1 MALNKQIFCY
11 SVDTSAFYEP
21 EEQFYHERMLKLY
34 RLRKKYKDKTN
45 WGDKDLSWKKSA
57 VNRIL
62 AKEKESLSA
71 ILDKRADNREMRHLN
86 QDVLNTKN
94 TISLFTSSLTRAFKL
109 SPNELTKDIIIVN
122 VFFFQVFKNLVL
134 DGFLIG
140 DEKYIFL
147 TASAGQIRQKKAVF
161 VKKSIYDEVKG
172 RLTCGLDIEDINYHG
187 GVNPNKYCS
196 YLALNNSA
204 TDVWEDF
211 DIDKS
216 IVVDDFETLVPG
228 LVDYISDI
236 TYQIERKEMGV
247 SIPHTDGCGM
257 VLGEKTRMVRLPWV
271 KGLLVTFPF
280 DKFIQEKCG
289 GEATVCDIYG
299 NEHNIIA
306 EGIKY
311 IFTKSQFKMAKYY
324 NSWECY
330 KEKFKHFGCEACY
343 CNIEED
349 YIPKA
354 RINYQMLQTLTDMTD
369 DEIAK
374 LTKQTVDEIEMI
386 GSDYQTTMRLL
397 GATDYNTDKSC
408 FQEALTIYPEL
419 FRDQYSRDVLKQTK
433 KSLVKQAKA
442 GRLRINGHYTFLSPD
457 LYAFCEWLFL
467 GEQNPK
473 GLLEDGQVYCRDYRD
488 GDELA
493 CLRSPHLYR
502 EWPIRNNVQ
511 NEELDKWFGM
521 TKCVYTSCHD
531 TISRIL
537 QFDVD
542 GDKTLVIKD
551 RALTKIAKRNMQ
563 NIVPLYYE
571 MKKAKGGELSNQALY
586 DGMTKAYTTGNIGP
600 ISNNITKIWNNG
612 HVGQQE
618 VDVVR
623 WLCMENN
630 FVIDAAKTLYIPTRP
645 KEIDKIIKSYTK
657 ANVPYFFQFAKDK
670 LPSQVEQANESAMNR
685 LSLSISDRNIRYC
698 KTIGRFDYRMLMKQ
712 DVGFD
717 IQESSKIVERYK
729 YYNTHQNYLF
739 KAEDENHSN
748 QEDLFMYQYI
758 RDKIL
763 EETGAELDYVVNT
776 LVAYL
781 YTVQKTGTKKMLWA
795 CFGDVIVANLK
806 DNVSGKVCPICGRRF
821 EPKRGNQDVY
831 CSDECYVE
839 GNRQKTRERKSLA
852 VATSETVGAQGFGDF
867 GGL

>member
-57 VNRIL
+57 INRIL

-271 KGLLVTFPF
+271 KGLLVNFPF

-374 LTKQTVDEIEMI
+374 LTKQTVDEIETI
-386 GSDYQTTMRLL
+386 GADYQTTMRLL
-397 GATDYNTDKSC
+397 GATDYNTGKSC

-442 GRLRINGHYTFLSPD
+442 GRLRVNGHYTFLSPD

-502 EWPIRNNVQ
+502 EWPIRNNVR

-685 LSLSISDRNIRYC
+685 LSLSIPDKNIRYC

>member
-1 MALNKQIFCY
+1 MALNKQIFCF

-21 EEQFYHERMLKLY
+21 DEQFYHERMLKLY

-57 VNRIL
+57 VNRVL
-62 AKEKESLSA
+62 AKEKETLST

-161 VKKSIYDEVKG
+161 VKKSIYDKVKG

-247 SIPHTDGCGM
+247 LIPHTDGCGM

-271 KGLLVTFPF
+271 KGLLVNFPF

-299 NEHNIIA
+299 NEHNIVA

-374 LTKQTVDEIEMI
+374 LTKQTVDEIETI

-442 GRLRINGHYTFLSPD
+442 GRLRVNGHYTFLSPD

-502 EWPIRNNVQ
+502 EWPIRNNAR

-618 VDVVR
+618 VNVVR

-670 LPSQVEQANESAMNR
+670 LPSQVEQVNESAMNR
-685 LSLSISDRNIRYC
+685 LSLSIPDRNIRYC

-717 IQESSKIVERYK
+717 IHENSKIVERYK

-758 RDKIL
+758 RDKIV
-763 EETGAELDYVVNT
+763 EETGVELDYVVNT

-806 DNVSGKVCPICGRRF
+806 NNVSGKVCPICGRRF

-831 CSDECYVE
+831 CSDECYAE

-867 GGL
+867 GVV

>member
-57 VNRIL
+57 VNRAL
-62 AKEKESLSA
+62 AKEKETLSA
-71 ILDKRADNREMRHLN
+71 ILDKRANNREMRHLN
-86 QDVLNTKN
+86 PDVLNTKN

-161 VKKSIYDEVKG
+161 VKKSIYDKVKG
-172 RLTCGLDIEDINYHG
+172 RLTCGLDMEDINYHG
-187 GVNPNKYCS
+187 GINPNKFLA

-271 KGLLVTFPF
+271 KGLLVNFPF

-299 NEHNIIA
+299 NEHKIIA
-306 EGIKY
+306 EGVKY

-369 DEIAK
+369 DEIVK
-374 LTKQTVDEIEMI
+374 LTKQTVDEIEKI

-397 GATDYNTDKSC
+397 GATDYNTDKSY

-442 GRLRINGHYTFLSPD
+442 GRLRVNGHYTFLSPD

-502 EWPIRNNVQ
+502 EWPIRNNVR

-551 RALTKIAKRNMQ
+551 RVLTKIAKRNMQ

-571 MKKAKGGELSNQALY
+571 MKKAKGGELSNQAIY
-586 DGMTKAYTTGNIGP
+586 DGMVKAFTCGNVGP
-600 ISNNITKIWNNG
+600 VSNNVTKIWNHNEITP
-612 HVGQQE
+612 QE
-618 VDVVR
+618 IKAIK
-623 WLCMENN
+623 WLCMESN
-630 FVIDAAKTLYIPTRP
+630 FTIDSAKTLYMPTRP
-645 KEIDKIIKSYTK
+645 AEIDKIIKSYTK

-670 LPSQVEQANESAMNR
+670 LETQCEKINNSAMNR
-685 LSLSISDRNIRYC
+685 LCNSIPSSRIKYC
-698 KTIGRFDYRMLMKQ
+698 KTIGKFDWRMLLNQ
-712 DVGFD
+712 DCDYTVR
-717 IQESSKIVERYK
+717 ENSKVIELYNQWLKNQYRFGYGDDEHVNENELYK
-729 YYNTHQNYLF
+729 YQTIRNDIIN
-739 KAEDENHSN
+739 KINEDI
-748 QEDLFMYQYI
+748 DYI
-758 RDKIL
+758 
-763 EETGAELDYVVNT
+763 VNSF
-776 LVAYL
+776 VAYT
-781 YTVQKTGTKKMLWA
+781 YTVKKGSNKKMLWA
-795 CFGDVIVANLK
+795 CFGEEIVQNLK
-806 DNVSGKVCPICGRRF
+806 RNVTGNICPICGRRF
-821 EPKRGNQDVY
+821 EPNVHNQVCCSEECKRKLDYQ
-831 CSDECYVE
+831 
-839 GNRQKTRERKSLA
+839 RKREN
-852 VATSETVGAQGFGDF
+852 
-867 GGL
+867 

>member
-1 MALNKQIFCY
+1 MSLSRQVFAF
-11 SVDTSAFYEP
+11 SVGTDAFYEP
-21 EEQFYHERMLKLY
+21 QEQYYHKRLLKLY
-34 RLRKKYKDKTN
+34 KARSEYKKDLRKQPQDEWWQESKD
-45 WGDKDLSWKKSA
+45 WRKSTI
-57 VNRIL
+57 NRVL
-62 AKEKESLSA
+62 TKEKNKLSE
-71 ILDKRADNREMRHLN
+71 ILDKRAEDRVPRQLN
-86 QDVLNTKN
+86 PESLNTKN
-94 TISLFTSSLTRAFKL
+94 VISLFESSLTRALKL
-109 SPNELTKDIIIVN
+109 KTNELTDLIMIVN
-122 VFFFQVFKNLVL
+122 VYFFQVFKNIVL
-134 DGFLIG
+134 DGFLYNG
-140 DEKYIFL
+140 EKYIFL
-147 TASAGQIRQKKAVF
+147 TASAGQIRTKRAVF
-161 VKKSIYDEVKG
+161 IKESAYAEVKD
-172 RLTCGLDIEDINYHG
+172 RLTCGLDFDEINYAG
-187 GVNPNKYCS
+187 GVNPNKYLA

-211 DIDKS
+211 DIDKA
-216 IVVDDFETLVPG
+216 IVVDDFETDVLG

-236 TYQIERKEMGV
+236 TYEIERKEMGV
-247 SIPHTDGCGM
+247 AIPHMDGCGIM
-257 VLGEKTRMVRLPWV
+257 LGEKTRMVRGPWF

-280 DKFIQEKCG
+280 DDFIREKCG
-289 GEATVCDIYG
+289 GEAVVYDIYG
-299 NEHNIIA
+299 NKHQIIA

-324 NSWECY
+324 DSWECY
-330 KEKFKHFGCEACY
+330 KAKFKNFGCEFCY
-343 CNIEED
+343 CNLEED

-354 RINYQMLQTLTDMTD
+354 RINYQMLQTLSDMTD
-369 DEIAK
+369 EEIGQI
-374 LTKQTVDEIEMI
+374 TKQTVDEIETI

-397 GATDYNTDKSC
+397 GATDYNKDKSY

-419 FRDQYSRDVLKQTK
+419 FKDQYSREVLKQTK

-442 GRLRINGHYTFLSPD
+442 GRLRVNGHYTFLSPD

-467 GEQNPK
+467 GEENPK

-502 EWPIRNNVQ
+502 EWPIRQNVR
-511 NEELDKWFGM
+511 NEELDRWFGM

-531 TISRIL
+531 TISKIL

-551 RALTKIAKRNMQ
+551 RVLTKIAKRNMQ
-563 NIVPLYYE
+563 DIVPLYYE
-571 MKKAKGGELSNQALY
+571 MKKAKGGLLSNKALY

-630 FVIDAAKTLYIPTRP
+630 FVIDAAKTLYTPTRP

-670 LPSQVEQANESAMNR
+670 LSHQTEKPNQSAMNR
-685 LSLSISDRNIRYC
+685 LSLSIPDKKIKYC
-698 KTIGRFDYRMLMKQ
+698 KTIGKFDYRMLMNQ
-712 DVGFD
+712 DVEFD
-717 IQESSKIVERYK
+717 IRENSKIIECYK

-739 KAEDENHSN
+739 KAEDEKHSN

-763 EETGAELDYVVNT
+763 EETGAELSYVVNT

-781 YTVQKTGTKKMLWA
+781 YTVQKIGTKKMLWA

-806 DNVSGKVCPICGRRF
+806 ANVSGKVCPICGKRF
-821 EPKRGNQDVY
+821 EPNVHNQACCSVDCAHTMDIQKKR
-831 CSDECYVE
+831 E
-839 GNRQKTRERKSLA
+839 NRQQVKPKTPGTL
-852 VATSETVGAQGFGDF
+852 DI
-867 GGL
+867 

>member
-1 MALNKQIFCY
+1 MSLSRQVFAY
-11 SVDTSAFYEP
+11 SICTDAFYEP
-21 EEQFYHERMLKLY
+21 IEQSYHKQMLGLY
-34 RLRKKYKDKTN
+34 QLRKKYKDKDK
-45 WGDKDLSWKKSA
+45 WGSKDLAWKKSA
-57 VNRIL
+57 INRV
-62 AKEKESLSA
+62 LSKKKSELSK
-71 ILDKRADNREMRHLN
+71 ILDDRAEDRTPRKLN
-86 QDVLNTKN
+86 PDVLNTKN
-94 TISLFTSSLTRAFKL
+94 VISLFESSLTRALKL
-109 SPNELTKDIIIVN
+109 KQNELTDAIMVVN
-122 VFFFQVFKNLVL
+122 VYFFQVFKNLVL
-134 DGFLIG
+134 DGFEYNG
-140 DEKYIFL
+140 DRYIFL
-147 TASAGQIRQKKAVF
+147 TASAGQIRTKRAVF
-161 VKKSIYDEVKG
+161 VKESAYDEVAG
-172 RLTCGLDIEDINYHG
+172 RLTCGLTTDQINYCG
-187 GVNPNKYCS
+187 GINPNKFLA

-271 KGLLVTFPF
+271 KGLLVNFPF

-289 GEATVCDIYG
+289 GEVTVCDIYG

-374 LTKQTVDEIEMI
+374 LIKQTVDEIETI

-442 GRLRINGHYTFLSPD
+442 GRLRVNGHYTFLSPD

-467 GEQNPK
+467 GEQDPK

-502 EWPIRNNVQ
+502 EWPIRNNVR

-670 LPSQVEQANESAMNR
+670 LPSQVEQVNESAMNR
-685 LSLSISDRNIRYC
+685 LSLSIPDRNIRYC

-712 DVGFD
+712 NVGFD
-717 IQESSKIVERYK
+717 IRENSKIIERYK

-758 RDKIL
+758 RDKII

-806 DNVSGKVCPICGRRF
+806 GNVSGKVCPICGRRF

-831 CSDECYVE
+831 CSDECYAE

-852 VATSETVGAQGFGDF
+852 VAISETVGVQGFGDF
-867 GGL
+867 SVV

>member
-1 MALNKQIFCY
+1 MSLSRQVFAFSIGT
-11 SVDTSAFYEP
+11 DAFYEP
-21 EEQFYHERMLKLY
+21 IEQSYHKQMLGLY
-34 RLRKKYKDKTN
+34 QLRKKYKDKDK
-45 WGDKDLSWKKSA
+45 WGGKDLAWKKSA
-57 VNRIL
+57 INRV
-62 AKEKESLSA
+62 LSKKKSELSK
-71 ILDKRADNREMRHLN
+71 ILDDRAEDRTPRKLN
-86 QDVLNTKN
+86 PDVLNTKN
-94 TISLFTSSLTRAFKL
+94 VISLFESSLTRAL
-109 SPNELTKDIIIVN
+109 QLRQNELTDAIMVIN
-122 VFFFQVFKNLVL
+122 VYFFQVFKNLVL
-134 DGFLIG
+134 DGFEYNG
-140 DEKYIFL
+140 ERYIFL
-147 TASAGQIRQKKAVF
+147 TASAGQIRTKRAVF
-161 VKKSIYDEVKG
+161 VKESAYDEVAG
-172 RLTCGLDIEDINYHG
+172 RLTCGLTTDQINYCG
-187 GVNPNKYCS
+187 GINPNKFLA

-236 TYQIERKEMGV
+236 TYRIERKEMGV

-271 KGLLVTFPF
+271 KGLLVNFPF

-374 LTKQTVDEIEMI
+374 LTKQTVNEIEKI
-386 GSDYQTTMRLL
+386 GADYQTTMRLL
-397 GATDYNTDKSC
+397 GATDYNTDKSY

-442 GRLRINGHYTFLSPD
+442 GRLRVNGHYTFLSPD

-467 GEQNPK
+467 GEQSPK

-502 EWPIRNNVQ
+502 EWPIRDNVR

-551 RALTKIAKRNMQ
+551 RTLTKIAKRNMQ

-571 MKKAKGGELSNQALY
+571 MKKAKGGELSNRALY

-657 ANVPYFFQFAKDK
+657 ANVPHFFQFAKDK
-670 LPSQVEQANESAMNR
+670 LPHQVEQANESAMNR
-685 LSLSISDRNIRYC
+685 LSLSIPDRNIRYC

-712 DVGFD
+712 DIGFD
-717 IQESSKIVERYK
+717 IRENSKIVERYK

-781 YTVQKTGTKKMLWA
+781 YTIQKTSTKKMLWA

-806 DNVSGKVCPICGRRF
+806 SNVSGKVCPICGRRF

-852 VATSETVGAQGFGDF
+852 VATSETLGAQGSDDF
-867 GGL
+867 SGL

>member
-1 MALNKQIFCY
+1 MSLSRQIFAW
-11 SVDTSAFYEP
+11 SVGTDAFYEP
-21 EEQFYHERMLKLY
+21 QEQYYHKRLLKLY
-34 RLRKKYKDKTN
+34 KARNEYK
-45 WGDKDLSWKKSA
+45 KDLKKQPQDEWWQESKNWRKSA
-57 VNRIL
+57 INRVL
-62 AKEKESLSA
+62 AKEKDKLSQ
-71 ILDKRADNREMRHLN
+71 ILDERTQDRTPRQLN
-86 QDVLNTKN
+86 SEALNTKN
-94 TISLFTSSLTRAFKL
+94 VISLFESSLTRALKL
-109 SPNELTKDIIIVN
+109 KTNELTDLIMIVN
-122 VFFFQVFKNLVL
+122 VYFFQVFKNIVL
-134 DGFLIG
+134 DGFMYNG
-140 DEKYIFL
+140 ERYIFL
-147 TASAGQIRQKKAVF
+147 TASAGQIRTKRAVF
-161 VKKSIYDEVKG
+161 IKESAYAEVKD
-172 RLTCGLDIEDINYHG
+172 RLTCGLDFDEINYAG
-187 GVNPNKYCS
+187 GVNPNKYLA

-211 DIDKS
+211 DIDKT
-216 IVVDDFETLVPG
+216 IVVDDFETDVPG

-236 TYQIERKEMGV
+236 TYEIERKEMGAT
-247 SIPHTDGCGM
+247 IPHMDGCGIM
-257 VLGEKTRMVRLPWV
+257 LGDKTRMVRGPWF

-280 DKFIQEKCG
+280 DEFIREKCG

-299 NEHNIIA
+299 VEHKIIA

-330 KEKFKHFGCEACY
+330 KAKFKNYGCEFCY
-343 CNIEED
+343 CNLEED

-369 DEIAK
+369 DEIGRVI
-374 LTKQTVDEIEMI
+374 KQTVDEIETI

-397 GATDYNTDKSC
+397 GATDYNTDKSY

-419 FRDQYSRDVLKQTK
+419 FKDQYSRDVLKQTK

-442 GRLRINGHYTFLSPD
+442 GRLRVNGHYTFLSPD

-467 GEQNPK
+467 GDQNPK
-473 GLLEDGQVYCRDYRD
+473 GLLENGEVYCRDYRD

-502 EWPIRNNVQ
+502 EWPIRNNVR
-511 NEELDKWFGM
+511 NDELDRWFGM

-551 RALTKIAKRNMQ
+551 RILAKIAKRNMQ
-563 NIVPLYYE
+563 DIVPLYYE
-571 MKKAKGGELSNQALY
+571 MKKAKGGLLSNEALY
-586 DGMTKAYTTGNIGP
+586 DGMTKAFTFGNIGP

-612 HVGQQE
+612 HVSQQE
-618 VDVVR
+618 VNVIR

-630 FVIDAAKTLYIPTRP
+630 FVIDAAKTLYMPIRP

-657 ANVPYFFQFAKDK
+657 ARVPYFFQFAKDK
-670 LPSQVEQANESAMNR
+670 LPSQVEQPNQSAMNR
-685 LSLSISDRNIRYC
+685 LSLAIPDKKIRYC
-698 KTIGRFDYRMLMKQ
+698 KTIGKFDYRMLMNQ
-712 DVGFD
+712 AVGFD
-717 IQESSKIVERYK
+717 IREDSKIIERYR

-739 KAEDENHSN
+739 KSEDENHAN
-748 QEDLFMYQYI
+748 QEDLFMYRCI
-758 RDKIL
+758 KNKIF
-763 EETGAELDYVVNT
+763 EEAGADLDYIVNT

-795 CFGDVIVANLK
+795 CFGDIIVTNLK
-806 DNVSGKVCPICGRRF
+806 ANVSGKVCPICGRRF
-821 EPKRGNQDVY
+821 EPARGNQDVY
-831 CSDECYVE
+831 CSEECYLE
-839 GNRQKTRERKSLA
+839 GNRQKARERKSLA
-852 VATSETVGAQGFGDF
+852 V
-867 GGL
+867 

>member
-1 MALNKQIFCY
+1 MALNKQIFCF

-21 EEQFYHERMLKLY
+21 DEQFYHERMLKLY

-57 VNRIL
+57 VNRVL
-62 AKEKESLSA
+62 AKEKETLST
-71 ILDKRADNREMRHLN
+71 ILDKRADNREMRRLN

-161 VKKSIYDEVKG
+161 VKKSIYDKVKG

-204 TDVWEDF
+204 TDVWENF

-271 KGLLVTFPF
+271 KGLLVNFPF

-374 LTKQTVDEIEMI
+374 LTKQTVDEIETI

-397 GATDYNTDKSC
+397 GATDYNTDKSY
-408 FQEALTIYPEL
+408 FQEALIIYPEL

-442 GRLRINGHYTFLSPD
+442 GRLRVNGHYTFLSPD

-467 GEQNPK
+467 GKQDPK
-473 GLLEDGQVYCRDYRD
+473 GLLEDDQVYCRNYRD

-502 EWPIRNNVQ
+502 EWPIRNNVR

-551 RALTKIAKRNMQ
+551 RVLTKIAKRNMQ

-618 VDVVR
+618 VNVVR

-670 LPSQVEQANESAMNR
+670 LPSQVEQVNESAMNR
-685 LSLSISDRNIRYC
+685 LSLSIPDRNIRYC

-758 RDKIL
+758 RDKIV

-831 CSDECYVE
+831 CSDECYAE

-852 VATSETVGAQGFGDF
+852 VTTFETVGTQGVGDF
-867 GGL
+867 NVV